1 MLKSAPV
8 NLDKAV
14 AATSTTE
21 IASSLTSELANFEEV
36 EAVIRKSVRLA
47 ELTKSL
53 QELESQ

>member
-1 MLKSAPV
+1 M
-8 NLDKAV
+8 

-21 IASSLTSELANFEEV
+21 IASCLTSELANFEEV
-36 EAVIRKSVRLA
+36 EAVIRKSVKLA